1 MPKPEKGVYR
11 PIIDLSELNKFLI
24 VPKFRMDTL
33 AKVVKD
39 LCQGLWGTSIDL
51 DNAYYSV
58 PMAPEFQKYLA
69 FILGDRIFVFQVLPF
84 GLSLAPWAFTRVL
97 KPVKTHL
104 RLKGMILVVTG
115 RLPDSGGVRTLGCK
129 PHPPD
134 NRFSARDGLH
144 NKLEEVC

>member
-1 MPKPEKGVYR
+1 MFTVPKPEKGIYR

-58 PMAPEFQKYLA
+58 LMAPEFQKYLA
-69 FILGDRIFVFQVLPF
+69 FTLRDRTFVFQVLPF
-84 GLSLAPWAFTRVL
+84 GLSLAPWAFTR
-97 KPVKTHL
+97 
-104 RLKGMILVVTG
+104 
-115 RLPDSGGVRTLGCK
+115 
-129 PHPPD
+129 
-134 NRFSARDGLH
+134 H
-144 NKLEEVC
+144 NAP